1 VSVDLRAE
9 SEGTWSCTVAQI
21 PTADCLLGSHLDVP
35 TDSTGGRG
43 GWLEFAGW
51 VVGRVADAVEIQ
63 VHGPGGLLRRSPIDL
78 PRPDVADLLP
88 ESAASRRAGFRIS
101 VGLLGLP
108 SHVDLEMVAV
118 LADGATAPVASVTV
132 DRVGAVAGR
141 PTALDPILV
150 TSLGRMGTTWLMR
163 LLSCHPE
170 VVVHDHY
177 PHELGV
183 ARYWAHLARV
193 ATEPADPVD
202 SAHPDRFASN
212 RGFVGHNPF
221 FGEFLASAPGL
232 NEWLGVRFPELL
244 GSSLRQ
250 ATDEFYDLVA
260 TSQRKEGVR
269 AFAEKCLPDQL
280 PDTFRSFW
288 PKTKELILVRDI
300 RDVLCSMLSF
310 NAKRGTSSFGREYTA
325 DDHAFVVQLAA
336 DLSRLLASW
345 ERRSDDALLV
355 RYEELVLDPVST
367 MIAVFAHLGLDDS
380 PAVVA
385 GVVDEAS
392 RPAAELEAHR
402 TSSDPAASIGRW
414 RHDLAGG
421 DRALMELCDEQFRP
435 LLERLGYATTGAGAR
450 AADLGRSLES
460 VLRAQ

>member
-1 VSVDLRAE
+1 MSGDLSAE
-9 SEGTWSCTVAQI
+9 SSDTWSCTVAQL
-21 PTADCLLGSHLDVP
+21 PTADRLLGSNLDVP
-35 TDSTGGRG
+35 VDGAGGRG
-43 GWLEFAGW
+43 GWLDAAGW
-51 VVGRVADAVEIQ
+51 VVGRDADAVEIQ
-63 VHGPGGLLRRSPIDL
+63 VHGPDGLLRRSL
-78 PRPDVADLLP
+78 VELSRPDVAALLP
-88 ESAASRRAGFRIS
+88 ESAASARAGFRIS

-108 SHVDLEMVAV
+108 PHVDLEVLAV
-118 LADGATAPVASVTV
+118 LADGAIAQVASVTV

-141 PTALDPILV
+141 PAALDPILV

-163 LLSCHPE
+163 LLSRHPE
-170 VVVHDHY
+170 VVVHDNY

-193 ATEPADPVD
+193 ATEPADAVD
-202 SAHPDRFASN
+202 SAHPDRFSSN

-221 FGEFLASAPGL
+221 FGEFLASTPGL

-250 ATDEFYDLVA
+250 AADEFYDLVA
-260 TSQRKEGVR
+260 TSQNKEGVR
-269 AFAEKCLPDQL
+269 FFAEKCLPNQL

-288 PKTKELILVRDI
+288 PGTKELILVRDI

-310 NAKRGTSSFGREYTA
+310 NAKRGKSSFGREYLA
-325 DDHAFVVQLAA
+325 DDRAFVVQLAA
-336 DLSRLLASW
+336 DLTRLVASW
-345 ERRSDDALLV
+345 DRRRDDVLLV
-355 RYEELVLDPVST
+355 RYEALVIDPVST
-367 MIAVFAHLGLDDS
+367 LTAVFAHLGMDDS

-385 GVVDEAS
+385 GVVGEAS

-421 DRALMELCDEQFRP
+421 DSALLDCCDEQFTP
-435 LLERLGYATTGAGAR
+435 LLERLGYATTGPGAR
-450 AADLGRSLES
+450 AADLGRSLAS
-460 VLRAQ
+460 VLGAL

>member
-1 VSVDLRAE
+1 VVK
-9 SEGTWSCTVAQI
+9 V
-21 PTADCLLGSHLDVP
+21 PTADRLHGSNLDIP
-35 TDSTGGRG
+35 TDGTGGRG
-43 GWLEFAGW
+43 TWLVAMGW
-51 VVGRVADAVEIQ
+51 VVGRDADAVEIQ
-63 VHGPGGLLRRSPIDL
+63 VHGPGGLLRRGPVDL
-78 PRPDVADLLP
+78 PRPDVAVRLP
-88 ESAASRRAGFRIS
+88 ESRASARAGFRIS

-108 SHVDLEMVAV
+108 PHVDLEVVAV
-118 LADGATAPVASVTV
+118 LADGATVPVASVTV

-141 PTALDPILV
+141 PAALDPLLV

-170 VVVHDHY
+170 VVVQDDY

-193 ATEPADPVD
+193 ATEPADTVD
-202 SAHPDRFASN
+202 SAHPDRFSAT
-212 RGFVGHNPF
+212 RGSVGHNPY
-221 FGEFLASAPGL
+221 FGDFLARTPGL

-250 ATDEFYDLVA
+250 ATDEFYGLVA
-260 TSQRKEGVR
+260 ASQGNER
-269 AFAEKCLPDQL
+269 ARLFAEKCLPDQL

-288 PKTKELILVRDI
+288 PGTKELFLVRDI

-310 NAKRGTSSFGREYTA
+310 NAKRGTSSFGREHMA
-325 DDHAFVVQLAA
+325 DDQAFVVQLAA
-336 DLSRLLASW
+336 DLTRLVASW
-345 ERRSDDALLV
+345 DRRRDDALLV
-355 RYEELVLDPVST
+355 RYEELVIDPVST
-367 MIAVFAHLGLDDS
+367 LTAVFAHLGLDDS

-402 TSSDPAASIGRW
+402 TTSDPAASIGRW
-414 RHDLAGG
+414 RHDLVGG
-421 DRALMELCDEQFRP
+421 DSALLDCCDEQFTP
-435 LLERLGYATTGAGAR
+435 LLERLGYATTGPGAR

-460 VLRAQ
+460 VLGAL